1 MKSYVIMIK
10 IILKRKF
17 MKIIKSASFDSIDA
31 ISIDVE
37 STFTKGLPTFTIVG
51 MISTS
56 ISESKDRVKSA
67 LLTNGFKFPPLK
79 ITVNLSPSEISKKGT
94 HFDLAIALQIA
105 LFEEKNIDFDDIY
118 FFGEL
123 ALDGKIKDT
132 ISIFPIVLSLV
143 KQGLIKK
150 VLVCEDSAKKLAN
163 IPNLEIFYVKN
174 LEEAILFIKSKERKN
189 FLYEKKI
196 LDYKTLSIN
205 DELFYYDLDYKDD
218 FSDVIGQ
225 DMAKYAGLISAAGN
239 HNIIFEGSPGCGK
252 SMISKRLQYIMPPM
266 SLEEILEKAKLQA
279 LDYKDV
285 DFLPIRAFRSPHHS
299 STKSSIFGGGSV
311 NAKMGEVAL
320 SNNGILFFDELPH
333 FSKSILEALREP
345 LEDNKILI
353 SRVNSKIL
361 YETKF
366 IFIAAMNP
374 CPCGNL
380 LSSVKECRCNELE
393 IQRYKGR
400 LSEPFLDRI
409 DLYVVMNDSFNDN
422 KNIVSSKE
430 LHANVIKAFIKQKER
445 GQKELNGKLN
455 EEDIKKYCILDDEA
469 KIILEKARLNYQL
482 SFRSVNKVL
491 KVART
496 IADLNDNAIITKN
509 DLLKSL
515 NFRRR

>member
-1 MKSYVIMIK
+1 
-10 IILKRKF
+10 
-17 MKIIKSASFDSIDA
+17 MKIIKSASLDTIDA

-56 ISESKDRVKSA
+56 ISESKDRVKSS

-79 ITVNLSPSEISKKGT
+79 ITVNLSPSEINKKGT

-105 LFEEKNIDFDDIY
+105 LYDVKNIEFDDIY

-132 ISIFPIVLSLV
+132 SSIFPIILSLAKKGV
-143 KQGLIKK
+143 ISK
-150 VLVCEDSAKKLAN
+150 VLVCQESAEKLSN
-163 IPNLEIFYVKN
+163 IPNLEIYCAKN
-174 LEEAILFIKSKERKN
+174 LDDAILFVKGSKKNEYLYKRKI
-189 FLYEKKI
+189 FEYEK
-196 LDYKTLSIN
+196 IN
-205 DELFYYDLDYKDD
+205 IKNENYFYDKNYLED
-218 FSDVIGQ
+218 FKDVIGQ
-225 DMAKYAGLISAAGN
+225 DIAKFAAMISAAGN

-252 SMISKRLQYIMPPM
+252 SMISKRLKYIMPPM
-266 SLEEILEKAKLQA
+266 NLEEILEKAKLQA
-279 LDYKDV
+279 LDFKEV
-285 DFLPIRAFRSPHHS
+285 DFTPLRAFRSPHHS
-299 STKSSIFGGGSV
+299 STKSSIFGGGSS
-311 NAKMGEVAL
+311 NAKMGEIAL

-353 SRVNSKIL
+353 SRVNSKIM
-361 YETKF
+361 YDTKF

-380 LSSVKECRCNELE
+380 LSSVKECKCNESE
-393 IQRYKGR
+393 IQRYKNQ

-422 KNIVSSKE
+422 KNIVTSKE
-430 LHANVIKAFIKQKER
+430 LHSNVIKAFVKQKSR
-445 GQKELNGKLN
+445 GQKELNGKLKD
-455 EEDIKKYCILDDEA
+455 EDIKKYCILDEESQL
-469 KIILEKARLNYQL
+469 ILEKARINYQL
-482 SFRSVNKVL
+482 SFRSLNKVL

-496 IADLNDNAIITKN
+496 IADLNDSEIIRKS
-509 DLLKSL
+509 DLLQSL

>member
-1 MKSYVIMIK
+1 
-10 IILKRKF
+10 
-17 MKIIKSASFDSIDA
+17 MKILKSASLDTIDA
-31 ISIDVE
+31 ICIDVE
-37 STFTKGLPTFTIVG
+37 STFTKGMPTFTIVG

-105 LFEEKNIDFDDIY
+105 LFDEKNIDFENIY

-123 ALDGKIKDT
+123 ALDGNIKDT
-132 ISIFPIVLSLV
+132 SSIFPIVLSLS
-143 KQGLIKK
+143 KKTHINK
-150 VLVCEDSAKKLAN
+150 VLVCKESALKLAN
-163 IPNLEIFYVKN
+163 IPNLKIYCVKN
-174 LEEAILFIKSKERKN
+174 LDEAISFVKSNKKEEY
-189 FLYEKKI
+189 LYKKEI
-196 LDYKTLSIN
+196 FKYKTLNI
-205 DELFYYDLDYKDD
+205 DEETYYYDTNYMED
-218 FSDVIGQ
+218 FQDVIGQ
-225 DMAKYAGLISAAGN
+225 NIAKNAALISAAGN

-252 SMISKRLQYIMPPM
+252 SMISKRLKYIMTPM
-266 SLEEILEKAKLQA
+266 NLEEILEKAKLQA
-279 LDYKDV
+279 LDYKEI

-311 NAKMGEVAL
+311 NAKMGEIAL

-353 SRVNSKIL
+353 SRVNSKVM

-380 LSSVKECRCNELE
+380 LSSVKECRCNEME
-393 IQRYKGR
+393 IQRYKNR

-409 DLYVVMNDSFNDN
+409 DLYVVMNDSFSDD
-422 KNIVSSKE
+422 KNLISSQE
-430 LHANVIKAFIKQKER
+430 LHEKVIKAFIKQKQR
-445 GQKELNGKLN
+445 GQKELNGKLSDK
-455 EEDIKKYCILDDEA
+455 DIKKYCVLDSESLNL
-469 KIILEKARLNYQL
+469 LEKARINYQL
-482 SFRSVNKVL
+482 SFRSINKVL

-496 IADLNDNAIITKN
+496 IADLNENEIITKN
-509 DLLKSL
+509 DLLQSL
-515 NFRRR
+515 SYRRR

>member
-1 MKSYVIMIK
+1 
-10 IILKRKF
+10 
-17 MKIIKSASFDSIDA
+17 MKILKSASLDTIDA
-31 ISIDVE
+31 ICIDVE
-37 STFTKGLPTFTIVG
+37 STFTKGMPTFTIVG

-105 LFEEKNIDFDDIY
+105 LFDEKNIDFENIY

-123 ALDGKIKDT
+123 ALDGNIKDT
-132 ISIFPIVLSLV
+132 SSIFPIVLSLS
-143 KQGLIKK
+143 KKTHINK
-150 VLVCEDSAKKLAN
+150 VLVCKESALKLAN
-163 IPNLEIFYVKN
+163 IPNLQIYCVKN
-174 LEEAILFIKSKERKN
+174 LDEAISFVKSNKKEEY
-189 FLYEKKI
+189 LYKKEI
-196 LDYKTLSIN
+196 FKYKTLNI
-205 DELFYYDLDYKDD
+205 DEETYYYDTNYMED
-218 FSDVIGQ
+218 FQDVIGQ
-225 DMAKYAGLISAAGN
+225 NIAKNAALISAAGN

-252 SMISKRLQYIMPPM
+252 SMISKRLKYIMTPM
-266 SLEEILEKAKLQA
+266 NLEEILEKAKLQA
-279 LDYKDV
+279 LDYKEI

-311 NAKMGEVAL
+311 NAKMGEIAL

-353 SRVNSKIL
+353 SRVNSKVM

-380 LSSVKECRCNELE
+380 LSSVKECRCNEME
-393 IQRYKGR
+393 IQRYKNR

-409 DLYVVMNDSFNDN
+409 DLYVVMNDSFSDD
-422 KNIVSSKE
+422 KNLISSQE
-430 LHANVIKAFIKQKER
+430 LHEKVIKAFIKQKQR
-445 GQKELNGKLN
+445 GQKELNGKLSDK
-455 EEDIKKYCILDDEA
+455 DIKKYCVLDSESLNL
-469 KIILEKARLNYQL
+469 LEKARINYQL
-482 SFRSVNKVL
+482 SFRSINKVL

-496 IADLNDNAIITKN
+496 IADLNENENITKN
-509 DLLKSL
+509 DLLQSL
-515 NFRRR
+515 SYRRR

>member
-1 MKSYVIMIK
+1 
-10 IILKRKF
+10 
-17 MKIIKSASFDSIDA
+17 MKILKSASLDTIDA
-31 ISIDVE
+31 ICIDVE

-105 LFEEKNIDFDDIY
+105 LFDEKNIDFEDIY

-123 ALDGKIKDT
+123 ALDGNIKDT
-132 ISIFPIVLSLV
+132 SSIFPIVLSLS
-143 KQGLIKK
+143 KNTHINK
-150 VLVCEDSAKKLAN
+150 VLVCKESALKLAN
-163 IPNLEIFYVKN
+163 IPNLQIYCVENLDQAISFVKSN
-174 LEEAILFIKSKERKN
+174 KKEEY
-189 FLYEKKI
+189 LYKKDV
-196 LDYKTLSIN
+196 LKYKTLEIN
-205 DELFYYDLDYKDD
+205 KEKYFYDTNYIED
-218 FSDVIGQ
+218 FQDVIGQ
-225 DMAKYAGLISAAGN
+225 DIAKNAALISAAGN

-252 SMISKRLQYIMPPM
+252 SMISKRLKYIMTPM
-266 SLEEILEKAKLQA
+266 NLEEILEKAKLQA
-279 LDYKDV
+279 LDYKQI
-285 DFLPIRAFRSPHHS
+285 DFFPVRAFRSPHHS
-299 STKSSIFGGGSV
+299 STKSSIFGGGSA
-311 NAKMGEVAL
+311 NAKMGEIAL

-353 SRVNSKIL
+353 SRVNSKVM

-393 IQRYKGR
+393 IQRYKNR

-409 DLYVVMNDSFNDN
+409 DLYVVMTDSFSDN

-430 LHANVIKAFIKQKER
+430 LHEKVIKAFIKQKQR
-445 GQKELNGKLN
+445 GQKELNGKLSDK
-455 EEDIKKYCILDDEA
+455 DIKKYCVLDNESLG
-469 KIILEKARLNYQL
+469 ILEKARSNYQL
-482 SFRSVNKVL
+482 SFRSINKVL

-496 IADLNDNAIITKN
+496 IADLNDNEIITKN
-509 DLLKSL
+509 DLLQSL
-515 NFRRR
+515 SYRKR

>member
-1 MKSYVIMIK
+1 
-10 IILKRKF
+10 
-17 MKIIKSASFDSIDA
+17 MKIIKSASLDTIDA

-51 MISTS
+51 MVSTS

-79 ITVNLSPSEISKKGT
+79 ITVNLSPSEINKKGT

-105 LFEEKNIDFDDIY
+105 FYDVKNINFEEIY

-132 ISIFPIVLSLV
+132 SSIFPIVLSLT
-143 KQGLIKK
+143 KKNLINKI
-150 VLVCEDSAKKLAN
+150 LVCEESAKKLSN
-163 IPNLEIFYVKN
+163 IPNLKIYYVDN
-174 LEEAILFIKSKERKN
+174 LEKAIDFIKAENKED
-189 FLYEKKI
+189 FLYKKNELKAEIITINKEK
-196 LDYKTLSIN
+196 
-205 DELFYYDLDYKDD
+205 YYYEKYYFEDFKD
-218 FSDVIGQ
+218 VLGQ
-225 DMAKYAGLISAAGN
+225 DIAKYATMISAAGN

-252 SMISKRLQYIMPPM
+252 SMLSKRLKYIMPPM
-266 SLEEILEKAKLQA
+266 SLEEILEKAKLQS
-279 LDYKDV
+279 LDYMDV
-285 DFLPIRAFRSPHHS
+285 DFKPIRAFRSPHHS
-299 STKSSIFGGGSV
+299 STKSSIFGGGSSS
-311 NAKMGEVAL
+311 ARMGEIAL
-320 SNNGILFFDELPH
+320 CNNGILFFDELPH

-353 SRVNSKIL
+353 SRVNSKIM
-361 YETKF
+361 YDTKF
-366 IFIAAMNP
+366 IFVAAMNP

-380 LSSVKECRCNELE
+380 LSSVKECRCSEIE

-400 LSEPFLDRI
+400 LSEPFMDRI

-422 KNIVSSKE
+422 KNIVTSQE
-430 LHANVIKAFIKQKER
+430 LHENVIKAFIRQKNR

-455 EEDIKKYCILDDEA
+455 DKDIKKYCILDDEA
-469 KIILEKARLNYQL
+469 KGILEKARINYQL
-482 SFRSVNKVL
+482 SFRSINKVI

-496 IADLNDNAIITKN
+496 IADLNENTTISKN
-509 DLLKSL
+509 DLLQSL

>member
-1 MKSYVIMIK
+1 
-10 IILKRKF
+10 
-17 MKIIKSASFDSIDA
+17 MKIIKSASLDTLDA
-31 ISIDVE
+31 ISVDVE

-79 ITVNLSPSEISKKGT
+79 ITVNLSPSEINKKGT

-105 LFEEKNIDFDDIY
+105 LYEEKNIDFEDIY

-123 ALDGKIKDT
+123 ALDGNIKDT
-132 ISIFPIVLSLV
+132 SSIFPIILSLV
-143 KQGLIKK
+143 KQNIVKK
-150 VLVCEDSAKKLAN
+150 VLVCEASAEKLSN
-163 IPNLEIFYVKN
+163 IPNLEIYKVKN
-174 LEEAILFIKSKERKN
+174 LEEAISFTKSKNKEE
-189 FLYEKKI
+189 FLFEKKI
-196 LDYKTLSIN
+196 LEYKTLEIN
-205 DELFYYDLDYKDD
+205 DEKFYYETIYKDD

-225 DMAKYAGLISAAGN
+225 EMAKYAALISAAGN

-279 LDYKDV
+279 LDFKDV
-285 DFLPIRAFRSPHHS
+285 DFSPIRAFRSPHHS
-299 STKSSIFGGGSV
+299 STKSSIFGGGSI
-311 NAKMGEVAL
+311 NAKMGEIAL

-353 SRVNSKIL
+353 SRVNSKIM

-380 LSSVKECRCNELE
+380 LSSLKECRCNVLE
-393 IQRYKGR
+393 IQRYKNR

-409 DLYVVMNDSFNDN
+409 DLYVVMNDSFSDN
-422 KNIVSSKE
+422 KNIVNSNE
-430 LHANVIKAFIKQKER
+430 LHENVIKAFKKQKNR
-445 GQKELNGKLN
+445 NQKELNGKLN
-455 EEDIKKYCILDDEA
+455 EEDIKKYCILDEES
-469 KIILEKARLNYQL
+469 KIILEKARINYQL
-482 SFRSVNKVL
+482 SFRSINKVL

-496 IADLNDNAIITKN
+496 IADLNDNEIITKN
-509 DLLKSL
+509 DLLQSL